1 MRTAYIILKSIFLWS
16 LVVLTLDI
24 KSSQAAPSNWFFKT
38 NLHSIHPNSPRIR
51 SLKRTRRSTDDEE
64 STTAT
69 PVEPRIRDL
78 PW

>member
-1 MRTAYIILKSIFLWS
+1 MTTTQIIIKSIFLCS

-38 NLHSIHPNSPRIR
+38 NSHIIYPNLPHIR
-51 SLKRTRRSTDDEE
+51 SLKRTRRSTNEEE
-64 STTAT
+64 STST
-69 PVEPRIRDL
+69 PVEPRIKDL